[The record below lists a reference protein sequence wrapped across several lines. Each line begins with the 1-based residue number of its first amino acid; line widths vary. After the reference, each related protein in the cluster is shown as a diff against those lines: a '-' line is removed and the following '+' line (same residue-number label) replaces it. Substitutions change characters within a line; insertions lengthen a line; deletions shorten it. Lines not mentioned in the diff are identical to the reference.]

1 MLTERMQI
9 QFIADRLAGLPANV
23 DVRFMTQ
30 PWLTCWNAIVSAAP
44 GHEQDALYKATA
56 NLPEQKEILQAILA
70 TRPGY
75 VPSIPSLKDIA
86 DGLPP
91 IEYVWKGWVPRGLL
105 TILGASQGSGKS
117 FVVDRSILSRHP

>member
-9 QFIADRLAGLPANV
+9 QLIADRLAGLPVNV

-30 PWLTCWNAIVSAAP
+30 PWLSCWNAITSAMP
-44 GHEQDALYKATA
+44 GHEQEALYKATA
-56 NLPEQKEILQAILA
+56 SLPNLKEILQAILA

-86 DGLPP
+86 EGLLP
-91 IEYVWKGWVPRGLL
+91 IEYVWNGWVPRGLL
-105 TILGASQGSGKS
+105 TLLA
-117 FVVDRSILSRHP
+117 P